1 MSLFLNHNKKRL
13 YLAFYSRSAK
23 ADDVPFH
30 TALLLAPK
38 TPADDVVDTT
48 RFHVVNPIEDGRVV
62 WKFEGKATSARTTKL
77 VAVMLLGKV
86 GRGKD
91 VERVLRD
98 VRVVQNDPHWRC
110 CQWAWEAIDA
120 LVAAGILR
128 ELPGD
133 GQTLWSTGMVFAG
146 AQDPTLD
153 APIATC
159 DCKGDALASVIGGIS
174 TQS

>member
-13 YLAFYSRSAK
+13 YLAFYSRGAK

-38 TPADDVVDTT
+38 SPAGDVADTT
-48 RFHVVNPIEDGRVV
+48 RYHVVNPIEDGRVV

-86 GRGKD
+86 VRGKD
-91 VERVLRD
+91 VDGVLR
-98 VRVVQNDPHWRC
+98 
-110 CQWAWEAIDA
+110 AA
-120 LVAAGILR
+120 LAAAGILR

-133 GQTLWSTGMVFAG
+133 GQTLWNTGMVFAG
-146 AQDPTLD
+146 AQDPKLD

-159 DCKGDALASVIGGIS
+159 DCKGGVLASVIGGIS
-174 TQS
+174 TS